1 MGYRNFIIWGNNST
15 IQNSA
20 PRYHINPLGRNRLN
34 DVKYQFNPCRIWLK
48 KTDKI
53 EKRTYGINRFFI
65 ALSARLIGFFDN
77 IPEKKK
83 NAGIMV
89 QCISIL
95 NSIDI
100 LLMVNMGGV
109 WASKTNIINKPFA
122 LSILWFLIF
131 EGSIILITT

>member
-1 MGYRNFIIWGNNST
+1 MSY
-15 IQNSA
+15 
-20 PRYHINPLGRNRLN
+20 L
-34 DVKYQFNPCRIWLK
+34 VK

-65 ALSARLIGFFDN
+65 ALSARLIGFLTTSLK
-77 IPEKKK
+77 EE

-100 LLMVNMGGV
+100 LLMVNMGEYEQ
-109 WASKTNIINKPFA
+109 AK
-122 LSILWFLIF
+122 LIL
-131 EGSIILITT
+131 

>member
-1 MGYRNFIIWGNNST
+1 MLY
-15 IQNSA
+15 
-20 PRYHINPLGRNRLN
+20 L
-34 DVKYQFNPCRIWLK
+34 VK
-48 KTDKI
+48 KTDNM

-95 NSIDI
+95 NSIDM

-109 WASKTNIINKPFA
+109 
-122 LSILWFLIF
+122 
-131 EGSIILITT
+131 